1 MAVAQVYDPV
11 AGATVDQQALYEYMS
26 YLSEDCYCAG
36 WMEGTEA
43 ACWEAV
49 VNGGTRFGIGFIT
62 AEEAAELRRLSET
75 AGGWWH
81 WRGGRRRGR
90 ARQLGRKRR
99 RGERATRMAK

>member
-49 VNGGTRFGIGFIT
+49 VNGGTRLASGS
-62 AEEAAELRRLSET
+62 LPQRRPQNCAGSPRPQA
-75 AGGWWH
+75 AGGT
-81 WRGGRRRGR
+81 GLKTD
-90 ARQLGRKRR
+90 AIPSS
-99 RGERATRMAK
+99 

>member
-81 WRGGRRRGR
+81 WPENGRNPEFVSIEEWQRIYGR
-90 ARQLGRKRR
+90 IWKRR
-99 RGERATRMAK
+99 S